1 MKGRKTRKSVPWKG
15 WGKIVPK
22 GKERTTMYKKCGK
35 KCFLGT
41 KSRRNKQH
49 PTFPIC
55 KKKTCKIST
64 KGLWAAYIRAKQW
77 GKVKS
82 SYNTSKPSSKRSV
95 YTNVARRSK
104 KMLKQRGYSVKT

>member
-1 MKGRKTRKSVPWKG
+1 MKGRKTKKSVPWKG

-82 SYNTSKPSSKRSV
+82 SYKTTKRDV
-95 YTNVARRSK
+95 YTYVARRSK
-104 KMLKQRGYSVKT
+104 KMLKKRGYSINS